1 MHKRITNTKMAR
13 TVITI
18 DEKIEKAEAAVVA
31 AKKKYDSALDELE
44 KLLTKRKQIQD
55 KKILEAYHSSDR
67 SLDEIL
73 SFLNGGNE

>member
-1 MHKRITNTKMAR
+1 MAR

-18 DEKIEKAEAAVVA
+18 DEKIERAEAAVVV

>member
-1 MHKRITNTKMAR
+1 MAR

-18 DEKIEKAEAAVVA
+18 DEKIEMAEAAEAA

-55 KKILEAYHSSDR
+55 KKYSKRIIRVTDH
-67 SLDEIL
+67 
-73 SFLNGGNE
+73 

>member
-1 MHKRITNTKMAR
+1 MAR

-55 KKILEAYHSSDR
+55 KKILEAYH
-67 SLDEIL
+67 
-73 SFLNGGNE
+73 